1 MTFSGIKFSTINH
14 TKTIK
19 SILVEAKSTDVA
31 VGIRV
36 CLQLIEDVF
45 KLPNSSALDK
55 IYNTACA
62 ATLKTFAL
70 ENAYSEVPT
79 C

>member
-1 MTFSGIKFSTINH
+1 MTFSDTKFLTSNH

-45 KLPNSSALDK
+45 KLPNSSALGK

-62 ATLKTFAL
+62 ATLKLFAL
-70 ENAYSEVPT
+70 ENASSEVAT